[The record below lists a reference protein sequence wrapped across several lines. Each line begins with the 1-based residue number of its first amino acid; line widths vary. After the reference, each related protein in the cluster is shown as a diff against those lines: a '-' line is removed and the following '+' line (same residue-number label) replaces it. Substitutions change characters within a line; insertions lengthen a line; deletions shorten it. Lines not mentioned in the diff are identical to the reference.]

1 MGQFKLNI
9 WRKEALPDGGRKRAE
24 EGGFVVF
31 LVRDIL
37 MSMETYA
44 FSISYVVSMLA
55 LYDGSS
61 LGSYLHFEPH
71 A

>member
-1 MGQFKLNI
+1 MGQSKWNI
-9 WRKEALPDGGRKRAE
+9 WRKEALPDGGGNVLKR
-24 EGGFVVF
+24 GFVIF

-44 FSISYVVSMLA
+44 FSISYVVSTLA
-55 LYDGSS
+55 LYDSSS

-71 A
+71 P